1 MFTLHQTIRLE
12 SYFNRKVLPFTN
24 PTMLWTLVVFLAA
37 LQGSRSLLRTNT
49 RIVRL
54 SSPASTL
61 LIRREASTTSTSSP
75 PTSSS
80 SPFSSD
86 CGCDQ
91 FADSFVAQK
100 NFLLLEKF
108 ERPENG
114 NLTDAAMQYVN
125 FCDESFDVFLNDKI
139 ALLPTEPEKQ
149 KYDQY
154 TTTLLRY
161 AVQTLIHTSP
171 PTYSTLTHPFTLYL
185 SFHPFIINLRNGRFG
200 MS

>member
-1 MFTLHQTIRLE
+1 
-12 SYFNRKVLPFTN
+12 
-24 PTMLWTLVVFLAA
+24 MLWTLAVLLAT

-49 RIVRL
+49 RLVRL
-54 SSPASTL
+54 NSPSGTSL
-61 LIRREASTTSTSSP
+61 VRREAATTST
-75 PTSSS
+75 TSSS
-80 SPFSSD
+80 SSTTAAAD

-125 FCDESFDVFLNDKI
+125 FCDESFDLFLNDKI

-149 KYDQY
+149 KYGKI
-154 TTTLLRY
+154 RY
-161 AVQTLIHTSP
+161 AVNTARQRKLMEADVILRTILEQAKVGVKQMEAKLMYYLRRCVHM
-171 PTYSTLTHPFTLYL
+171 YYL
-185 SFHPFIINLRNGRFG
+185 SDSRRSICMHHLCPIP
-200 MS
+200 

>member
-1 MFTLHQTIRLE
+1 
-12 SYFNRKVLPFTN
+12 
-24 PTMLWTLVVFLAA
+24 MLWTLVVFLAA

-80 SPFSSD
+80 SPSSSTD

-161 AVQTLIHTSP
+161 AVHTLIHTSL
-171 PTYSTLTHPFTLYL
+171 PTFSTLTHPFTLSL
-185 SFHPFIINLRNGRFG
+185 SFYPCIINLRNGRFD